1 MVMNDTKIRTVTR
14 ISNPA
19 TAAPRKMRVA
29 AYCRVSVDFEIN
41 LNSLNA
47 QVDHYSRFIKANPNW
62 EFAGVYADEGITGT
76 KADRPGFEALLH
88 SCDNGEIDI
97 ILTKS
102 ISRFARNTVIL
113 LETVRHL
120 RRKGISIRFERENID
135 SLSDSGEL
143 LLTLLASFAQE
154 ESRSISENTRWA
166 IRRNFERGM
175 VHNVSPMLGYRFDGD
190 GFVVQEDEA
199 RTVRLIF
206 DLYLKGMSPDGITA
220 YLNENGY
227 RSVNGRPFKYGC
239 IWDILRQIKYTGN
252 SVLQRTYTEDYISHR
267 TKRNH
272 GQFPQYHAEGTHP
285 VIIPQET
292 FDAAQAEIQRRKALG
307 YLANTT
313 KNFTAFTGKIVCA
326 KCGRTFRRSNTGKTG
341 RHKSNYHY
349 WKCGTRFTKGKA
361 GCDAPLVPE
370 AELYRISAELGQEP
384 ASIKGVLVSGNTLSF
399 TLENGETV
407 EKEINR
413 AGK

>member
-1 MVMNDTKIRTVTR
+1 MVMNDTRIRTVTR
-14 ISNPA
+14 ISEPKL
-19 TAAPRKMRVA
+19 AAPRKMRVA
-29 AYCRVSVDFEIN
+29 AYCRVSVDYEVN

-47 QVDHYSRFIKANPNW
+47 QVDYYSKFIKANPCW

-76 KADRPGFEALLH
+76 MAERPGLERLLS
-88 SCDNGEIDI
+88 SCDKGEIDI

-120 RRKGISIRFERENID
+120 REKGISVRFERENID
-135 SLSDSGEL
+135 SMSDSGEL

-166 IRRNFERGM
+166 IRRNFERGIGN
-175 VHNVSPMLGYRFDGD
+175 HVSPMLGYRFDGER
-190 GFVVQEDEA
+190 FVIHEPEA

-220 YLNENGY
+220 YLNENGH

-239 IWDILRQIKYTGN
+239 VWDILRQIKYTGN
-252 SVLQRTYTEDYISHR
+252 SVLQKTYTEDYISHR
-267 TKRNH
+267 TKRNK
-272 GQFPQYHAEGTHP
+272 GEFPQYYAEQTHP

-292 FDAAQAEIQRRKALG
+292 FDAVQEEIKRRKALG

-313 KNFTAFTGKIVCA
+313 KHFTAFTGKIVCA
-326 KCGRTFRRSNTGKTG
+326 KCGRTFRRSNTGRSG
-341 RHKSNYHY
+341 RHKSNHYY
-349 WKCGTRFTKGKA
+349 WKCGTRFARGKA
-361 GCDAPLVPE
+361 GCDAPLIPE
-370 AELYRISAELGQEP
+370 NELYRISAELGQEP
-384 ASIKGVLVSGNTLSF
+384 DSFKRILVKENVLSF
-399 TLENGETV
+399 HLNNGEIV
-407 EKEINR
+407 DKEVCH